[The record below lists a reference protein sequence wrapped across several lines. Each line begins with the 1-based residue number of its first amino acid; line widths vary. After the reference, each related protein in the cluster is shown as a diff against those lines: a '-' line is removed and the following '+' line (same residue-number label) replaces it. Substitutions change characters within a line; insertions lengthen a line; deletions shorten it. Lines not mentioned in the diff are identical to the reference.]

1 MNYWQM
7 ADVDDLG
14 LFGELA
20 HGDRNC
26 GKGIQHRYMCETAV

>member
-20 HGDRNC
+20 HGDRDC
-26 GKGIQHRYMCETAV
+26 GQVVRTTQVYA